1 MKLDN
6 RKILKFAVLLIS
18 TILIGFVSA
27 ATYSELFMYGTP
39 ISIGTASVTFTS
51 GANTTA
57 MGGGDAINSQGTEVT
72 FDTIAALEPGEI
84 RTYEEAVNITN
95 GAGSTKALN
104 VSLSALTGNFTANFD
119 YLNITVFNSTGAQQG
134 ASIEIV
140 SSGSNVTTSGSL
152 SIPNSAVWYV
162 RWIIKAKQGATN
174 GHSINITL
182 MVKVE

>member
-104 VSLSALTGNFTANFD
+104 VSLSAL
-119 YLNITVFNSTGAQQG
+119 
-134 ASIEIV
+134 
-140 SSGSNVTTSGSL
+140 
-152 SIPNSAVWYV
+152 
-162 RWIIKAKQGATN
+162 
-174 GHSINITL
+174 
-182 MVKVE
+182 